1 MDNLNMLLE
10 GANPWKSQ
18 QAESARV
25 AAKWQKSGLL
35 KGFGSDIERNNMAVI
50 LENQAKQ
57 LVVET
62 NTSSGQNSML
72 GGTGENW
79 AAIAL
84 PLVRRVFAEIVA
96 KDFVSVQPMAMP
108 SGLVFY
114 LDFQYGNTKSPFTEG
129 KSLYGSLADVQ
140 ATDTDITNV
149 EPTGGLYGAGR
160 FGYSINSFSS
170 SVLTGGTDYA
180 TASYAVAA
188 SDSLAP
194 IVGFDSRFYGPGAAT
209 LYTMSFSDAQIA
221 TAAANPDLMAVTSWT
236 VSGSGITA
244 ANILQK
250 FTTYVSGA
258 VGNNALTFVL
268 NAQPNVTTK
277 TATLFYNKQ
286 TTPAL
291 RGDFEADRTNFSV
304 PNAANTTQIDIP
316 TINIQMKSEAIV
328 AKTRKLKAQWT
339 PEMAQDLNAYQNIDA
354 EAELTGL
361 LSQYIA
367 MEIDLEILGMLTEE
381 AATTGYWSAVNNNV
395 WNGSGFTQTAP
406 TTGGFFNTQGGWFQ
420 TLGTVV
426 QGVSNKILQKT
437 LRGQA
442 NFMVISPQVATI
454 MQSIPGYASD
464 AGSELDKVF
473 NFGSQKIGTLNSRFK
488 VYVNPYFSNNVILM
502 GYKGAQ
508 FLESGAVYAP
518 YVPLL
523 MTPLVYDPNTF
534 VPRKGIMTRYAKKM
548 LRPEFYGKIFVH
560 GLSNLGVN

>member
-1 MDNLNMLLE
+1 MENNLNTLLE

-18 QAESARV
+18 QAEASRV
-25 AAKWQKSGLL
+25 ASKWQKSGLL
-35 KGFGSDIERNNMAVI
+35 EGISNEIEKNNMAVI

-62 NTSSGQNSML
+62 NTTSGTNSML

-79 AAIAL
+79 AGIAL

-114 LDFQYGNTKSPFTEG
+114 LDFQYGDNKTPFQAG

-140 ATDTDITNV
+140 ATDYDITNLD
-149 EPTGGLYGAGR
+149 PTGGLYGQGR
-160 FGYSINSFSS
+160 YGYSMNQFSA
-170 SVLTGGTDYA
+170 SVTDS
-180 TASYAVAA
+180 TASYATAA

-194 IVGFDSRFYGPGAAT
+194 YVNYDSRYIGTSTT
-209 LYTMSFSDAQIA
+209 LYRVSISDAQLA
-221 TAAANPDLMAVTSWT
+221 TLSNPDFLSVQAWIP
-236 VSGSGITA
+236 SGSGL
-244 ANILQK
+244 NPVNVLQQ
-250 FTTYVSGA
+250 FTTYTSGSGA
-258 VGNNALTFVL
+258 TALTFIT
-268 NAQPNVTTK
+268 NAAPNVSGTTV
-277 TATLFYNKQ
+277 TLFYNKQ

-291 RGDFEADRTNFSV
+291 RGDFEADNTGIAI
-304 PNAANTTQIDIP
+304 PNSLDPVQIAIP
-316 TINIQMKSEAIV
+316 TVNIQMKSDAIV

-339 PEMAQDLNAYQNIDA
+339 PELAQDLNAYQNIDA

-367 MEIDLEILGMLTEE
+367 MEIDLEILSMLTEE
-381 AATTGYWSAVNNNV
+381 AATTGYWSATNNNV
-395 WNGSGFTQTAP
+395 WNGSSFVQTST
-406 TTGGFFNTQGGWFQ
+406 TTGGFYNTQGGWFA
-420 TLGTVV
+420 TLGTVL
-426 QGVSNKILQKT
+426 QSVSNKILQKT

-442 NFMVISPQVATI
+442 NFMVISPVVATI

-464 AGSELDKVF
+464 AGAELDKVF
-473 NFGSQKIGTLNSRFK
+473 NFGSQKIGTLNSRYK
-488 VYVNPYFSNNVILM
+488 VYVNPYFSDNVILM

-523 MTPLVYDPNTF
+523 MTPLVYDPETF
-534 VPRKGIMTRYAKKM
+534 TPRKGIMTRYAKKM
-548 LRPEFYGKIFVH
+548 VRPEFYGKVFVN
-560 GLSNLGVN
+560 GLNNLGIN

>member
-18 QAESARV
+18 QAEAARV
-25 AAKWQKSGLL
+25 ATKWQKSGLL
-35 KGFGSDIERNNMAVI
+35 EGINNQVEKNNMAVI

-62 NTSSGQNSML
+62 NITAGTNSML

-79 AAIAL
+79 AGIAL

-96 KDFVSVQPMAMP
+96 KEFVSVQPMAMP

-114 LDFQYGNTKSPFTEG
+114 LDFQYGNNKTPFQQN

-140 ATDTDITNV
+140 ATNYDITNV
-149 EPTGGLYGAGR
+149 NPTGGLYGQGR
-160 FGYSINSFSS
+160 YGYSMNQFTQSVTYSASLVNSLSQ
-170 SVLTGGTDYA
+170 VNW
-180 TASYAVAA
+180 
-188 SDSLAP
+188 
-194 IVGFDSRFYGPGAAT
+194 DSRYESSTGS
-209 LYTMSFSDAQIA
+209 LYVINISDAQA
-221 TAAANPDLMAVTSWT
+221 STLTLADFLAAQAFIPSSSLVSGINVLQQFTNYT
-236 VSGSGITA
+236 SGSGNTALQFVTTA
-244 ANILQK
+244 ALTGANS
-250 FTTYVSGA
+250 SGSIA
-258 VGNNALTFVL
+258 I
-268 NAQPNVTTK
+268 
-277 TATLFYNKQ
+277 FYEKE

-291 RGDFEADRTNFSV
+291 RGDFEADNTGIAI
-304 PNAANTTQIDIP
+304 PNSLSQDQIIIP
-316 TINIQMKSEAIV
+316 TVNIQMKSDAIV

-339 PEMAQDLNAYQNIDA
+339 PELAQDLNAYQNIDA

-381 AATTGYWSAVNNNV
+381 AATTGYWSAENNKV
-395 WNGSGFTQTAP
+395 WNGSTFVQTST
-406 TTGGFFNTQGGWFQ
+406 TTGGFYNTQGGWFA
-420 TLGTVV
+420 TLGTVL

-442 NFMVISPQVATI
+442 NFLVISPAVATI

-464 AGSELDKVF
+464 AGAELDKVF
-473 NFGSQKIGTLNSRFK
+473 NFGSQKIGSLNSRYK
-488 VYVNPYFSNNVILM
+488 VYVNPYFSDNVILM

-523 MTPLVYDPNTF
+523 MTPLVYDPETF
-534 VPRKGIMTRYAKKM
+534 TPRKGIMTRYAKKM
-548 LRPEFYGKIFVH
+548 VRPEFYGKVFVN
-560 GLSNLGVN
+560 GLNALGIN

>member
-1 MDNLNMLLE
+1 MLLE

-18 QAESARV
+18 QAEAARV
-25 AAKWQKSGLL
+25 ATKWQKSGLL
-35 KGFGSDIERNNMAVI
+35 EGINNQVEKNNMAVI

-62 NTSSGQNSML
+62 NITAGTNSML

-79 AAIAL
+79 AGIAL

-96 KDFVSVQPMAMP
+96 KEFVSVQPMAMP

-114 LDFQYGNTKSPFTEG
+114 LDFQYGNNKTPFQQN

-140 ATDTDITNV
+140 ATNYDITNV
-149 EPTGGLYGAGR
+149 NPTGGLYGQGR
-160 FGYSINSFSS
+160 YGYSMNQFTQSVTYSASLVNSLSQ
-170 SVLTGGTDYA
+170 VNW
-180 TASYAVAA
+180 
-188 SDSLAP
+188 
-194 IVGFDSRFYGPGAAT
+194 DSRYESSTGS
-209 LYTMSFSDAQIA
+209 LYVINISDAQA
-221 TAAANPDLMAVTSWT
+221 STLTLADFLAAQAFIPSSSLVSGINVLQQFTNYT
-236 VSGSGITA
+236 SGSGNTALQFVTTA
-244 ANILQK
+244 ALTGANS
-250 FTTYVSGA
+250 SGSIA
-258 VGNNALTFVL
+258 I
-268 NAQPNVTTK
+268 
-277 TATLFYNKQ
+277 FYEKE

-291 RGDFEADRTNFSV
+291 RGDFEADNTGIAI
-304 PNAANTTQIDIP
+304 PNSLSQDQIIIP
-316 TINIQMKSEAIV
+316 TVNIQMKSDAIV

-339 PEMAQDLNAYQNIDA
+339 PELAQDLNAYQNIDA

-381 AATTGYWSAVNNNV
+381 AATTGYWSAENNKV
-395 WNGSGFTQTAP
+395 WNGSTFVQTST
-406 TTGGFFNTQGGWFQ
+406 TTGGFYNTQGGWFA
-420 TLGTVV
+420 TLGTVL

-442 NFMVISPQVATI
+442 NFLVISPAVATI

-464 AGSELDKVF
+464 AGAELDKVF
-473 NFGSQKIGTLNSRFK
+473 NFGSQKIGSLNSRYK
-488 VYVNPYFSNNVILM
+488 VYVNPYFSDNVILM

-523 MTPLVYDPNTF
+523 MTPLVYDPETF
-534 VPRKGIMTRYAKKM
+534 TPRKGIMTRYAKKM
-548 LRPEFYGKIFVH
+548 VRPEFYGKVFVN
-560 GLSNLGVN
+560 GLNALGIN

>member
-1 MDNLNMLLE
+1 MLLE

-18 QAESARV
+18 QAE
-25 AAKWQKSGLL
+25 AAKVANKWAKSGLL
-35 KGFGSDIERNNMAVI
+35 EGISSEIEKNNMAMI

-62 NTSSGQNSML
+62 NVTTGTNSML

-79 AAIAL
+79 AGIAL

-114 LDFQYGNTKSPFTEG
+114 LDFQYGNNKTPFQDG

-140 ATDTDITNV
+140 ATNYDITNV
-149 EPTGGLYGAGR
+149 DPTGGLYGQGR
-160 FGYSINSFSS
+160 YGYSVNQFSASVTYSASLVNSLSQ
-170 SVLTGGTDYA
+170 VNW
-180 TASYAVAA
+180 
-188 SDSLAP
+188 
-194 IVGFDSRFYGPGAAT
+194 DSRYESSTGSLYVINISNTQAAT
-209 LYTMSFSDAQIA
+209 LTLADFLAAQAFIPSSSLVSGINVLQQF
-221 TAAANPDLMAVTSWT
+221 TNY
-236 VSGSGITA
+236 VSGST
-244 ANILQK
+244 N
-250 FTTYVSGA
+250 S
-258 VGNNALTFVL
+258 ALTFV
-268 NAQPNVTTK
+268 TTAALTGANSSGSIAIYYEK
-277 TATLFYNKQ
+277 E

-291 RGDFEADRTNFSV
+291 RGDFEADNTGIAI
-304 PNAANTTQIDIP
+304 PNAASAQQIVIP
-316 TINIQMKSEAIV
+316 TVNIQMKSDSIV

-339 PEMAQDLNAYQNIDA
+339 PELAQDLNAYQNIDA

-381 AATTGYWSAVNNNV
+381 AATVGYWSAENNKV
-395 WNGSGFTQTAP
+395 WNGSTFVQTST
-406 TTGGFFNTQGGWFQ
+406 TTGGFYNTQGGWFA
-420 TLGTVV
+420 TLGTVL
-426 QGVSNKILQKT
+426 QSVSNKILQKT

-442 NFMVISPQVATI
+442 NFLVISPAVATI

-464 AGSELDKVF
+464 AGAELDKVF
-473 NFGSQKIGTLNSRFK
+473 NFGSQKIGTLNSRYK
-488 VYVNPYFSNNVILM
+488 VYVNPYFSDNVILM

-523 MTPLVYDPNTF
+523 MTPLVYDPDTF
-534 VPRKGIMTRYAKKM
+534 TPRKGIMTRYAKKM
-548 LRPEFYGKIFVH
+548 VRPEFYGKVFVN
-560 GLSNLGVN
+560 GLNALGIN

>member
-18 QAESARV
+18 QAEAARV
-25 AAKWQKSGLL
+25 ATKWQKSGLL
-35 KGFGSDIERNNMAVI
+35 EGISNQVEKNNMAVI

-62 NTSSGQNSML
+62 NVTSGTNSML

-79 AAIAL
+79 AGIAL

-96 KDFVSVQPMAMP
+96 KEFVSVQPMAMP

-114 LDFQYGNTKSPFTEG
+114 LDFQYGNNKTPFQQN

-140 ATDTDITNV
+140 ATNADISNV
-149 EPTGGLYGAGR
+149 NPTGGLYGQGR
-160 FGYSINSFSS
+160 YGYSMNQFSQSIAYSASLVNSLSQVNWDSRYESSTGSLYVINFSAASASLLTNADFLAAAAFIPSS
-170 SVLTGGTDYA
+170 SLINGLNVL
-180 TASYAVAA
+180 
-188 SDSLAP
+188 
-194 IVGFDSRFYGPGAAT
+194 
-209 LYTMSFSDAQIA
+209 Q
-221 TAAANPDLMAVTSWT
+221 
-236 VSGSGITA
+236 
-244 ANILQK
+244 Q
-250 FTTYVSGA
+250 FTNYVSSSSTA
-258 VGNNALTFVL
+258 QLTFV
-268 NAQPNVTTK
+268 TTAAL
-277 TATLFYNKQ
+277 TGANSSGSCTVYFEKQ

-291 RGDFEADRTNFSV
+291 RGDFEADNTGIAI
-304 PNAANTTQIDIP
+304 PNSLSETQIVIP
-316 TINIQMKSEAIV
+316 TVNIQMKSDAIV

-339 PEMAQDLNAYQNIDA
+339 PELAQDLNAYQNIDA

-381 AATTGYWSAVNNNV
+381 AATTGYWSAENNKV
-395 WNGSGFTQTAP
+395 WNGSTFVQTST
-406 TTGGFFNTQGGWFQ
+406 TTGGFYNTQGGWFA
-420 TLGTVV
+420 TLGTVL
-426 QGVSNKILQKT
+426 QSVSNKILQKT

-442 NFMVISPQVATI
+442 NFLVISPAVATI

-464 AGSELDKVF
+464 AGAELDKVF
-473 NFGSQKIGTLNSRFK
+473 NFGSQKIGSLNSRYK
-488 VYVNPYFSNNVILM
+488 VYVNPYFSDNVILM

-523 MTPLVYDPNTF
+523 MTPLVYDPETF
-534 VPRKGIMTRYAKKM
+534 TPRKGIMTRYAKKM
-548 LRPEFYGKIFVH
+548 VRPEFYGKVFVN
-560 GLSNLGVN
+560 GLNALGIN

>member
-18 QAESARV
+18 QAE
-25 AAKWQKSGLL
+25 AAKVANKWAKSGLL
-35 KGFGSDIERNNMAVI
+35 EGISSEIEKNNMAMI

-62 NTSSGQNSML
+62 NVTTGTNSML

-79 AAIAL
+79 AGIAL

-114 LDFQYGNTKSPFTEG
+114 LDFQYGDNKTPFQVG

-140 ATDTDITNV
+140 ATNTNITNV
-149 EPTGGLYGAGR
+149 DPTGGLYGQGR
-160 FGYSINSFSS
+160 YGYSMNQFSQSIAYSASLVNNLSQVNWDSRYESSTGSLYVINFSAASASLLSNADFLAAQAFIPSS
-170 SVLTGGTDYA
+170 SLINGLNVLQQFTN
-180 TASYAVAA
+180 
-188 SDSLAP
+188 
-194 IVGFDSRFYGPGAAT
+194 
-209 LYTMSFSDAQIA
+209 YT
-221 TAAANPDLMAVTSWT
+221 
-236 VSGSGITA
+236 SGST
-244 ANILQK
+244 NS
-250 FTTYVSGA
+250 T
-258 VGNNALTFVL
+258 LTFV
-268 NAQPNVTTK
+268 TTAAL
-277 TATLFYNKQ
+277 TGANSSGSCMVYYDKQ

-291 RGDFEADRTNFSV
+291 RGDYEADNTGIAI
-304 PNAANTTQIDIP
+304 PNAASATQIVIP
-316 TINIQMKSEAIV
+316 TVNIQMKSDSIV

-339 PEMAQDLNAYQNIDA
+339 PELAQDLNAYQNIDA

-367 MEIDLEILGMLTEE
+367 MEIDLEILSMLTEE
-381 AATTGYWSAVNNNV
+381 AATTGYWSAENNKI
-395 WNGSGFTQTAP
+395 WNGSTFVQTST
-406 TTGGFFNTQGGWFQ
+406 TTGGFYNTQGGWFA
-420 TLGTVV
+420 TLGTVL
-426 QGVSNKILQKT
+426 QSVSNKILQKT

-442 NFMVISPQVATI
+442 NFLVISPAVATI

-464 AGSELDKVF
+464 AGAELDKVF
-473 NFGSQKIGTLNSRFK
+473 NFGSQKIGTLNSRYK
-488 VYVNPYFSNNVILM
+488 VYVNPYYSDNVILM

-523 MTPLVYDPNTF
+523 MTPLVYDPETF
-534 VPRKGIMTRYAKKM
+534 TPRKGIMTRYAKKM
-548 LRPEFYGKIFVH
+548 VRPEFYGRVFIN
-560 GLSNLGVN
+560 GLNALGIN

>member
-1 MDNLNMLLE
+1 MENLNMLLE
-10 GANPWKSQ
+10 SANPWKSQ
-18 QAESARV
+18 QAE
-25 AAKWQKSGLL
+25 AAKVANKWTKSGLL
-35 KGFGSDIERNNMAVI
+35 EGINSEIEKNNMAVI

-57 LVVET
+57 LVTEST
-62 NTSSGQNSML
+62 NITAGTNSML

-79 AAIAL
+79 AGITL

-96 KDFVSVQPMAMP
+96 KDFVSVQPMSMP

-114 LDFQYGNTKSPFTEG
+114 LDFQYGNNKTPFEAG

-140 ATDTDITNV
+140 ATDYDITNV
-149 EPTGGLYGAGR
+149 DPTGGLYGQGR
-160 FGYSINSFSS
+160 YGYSINQFSASVTYSASAVNSLSQVNWDSRYESSTGSLYVINVSDAQCAQLSLPDFLSVQAWIPSS
-170 SVLTGGTDYA
+170 SV
-180 TASYAVAA
+180 VAA
-188 SDSLAP
+188 PVVLQQ
-194 IVGFDSRFYGPGAAT
+194 FTQY
-209 LYTMSFSDAQIA
+209 Q
-221 TAAANPDLMAVTSWT
+221 
-236 VSGSGITA
+236 SGSGATA
-244 ANILQK
+244 LSFVVNFPL
-250 FTTYVSGA
+250 TGSTSSGSIE
-258 VGNNALTFVL
+258 LY
-268 NAQPNVTTK
+268 
-277 TATLFYNKQ
+277 YNKQ

-291 RGDFEADRTNFSV
+291 RGDFEADNTNIAI
-304 PNAANTTQIDIP
+304 PNAADPAQIDIP
-316 TINIQMKSEAIV
+316 TVNIQLKSDAIV

-339 PEMAQDLNAYQNIDA
+339 PELAQDLNAYQNIDA

-381 AATTGYWSAVNNNV
+381 AATIGYWSAENNKL
-395 WNGSGFTQTAP
+395 WNGSTFVQTST
-406 TTGGFFNTQGGWFQ
+406 TTGGFYNTQGGWFA
-420 TLGTVV
+420 TLGTVL
-426 QGVSNKILQKT
+426 QSVSNKILQKT

-442 NFMVISPQVATI
+442 NFMVISPAIATI

-464 AGSELDKVF
+464 AGADLEKVF
-473 NFGSQKIGTLNSRFK
+473 NFGSQKIGTLNSRYK

-548 LRPEFYGKIFVH
+548 VRPEFYGKVYVN
-560 GLSNLGVN
+560 GLNALGIA

>member
-1 MDNLNMLLE
+1 MENLNMLLE
-10 GANPWKSQ
+10 SANPWKSQ
-18 QAESARV
+18 QAE
-25 AAKWQKSGLL
+25 AAKTANKWAKSGLL
-35 KGFGSDIERNNMAVI
+35 EGISSEIEKNNMAVI

-57 LVVET
+57 LVVEST
-62 NTSSGQNSML
+62 NITAGTNSML

-79 AAIAL
+79 AGIAL

-114 LDFQYGNTKSPFTEG
+114 LDFQYGNNKTPFQQG

-140 ATDTDITNV
+140 ATDFDITNV
-149 EPTGGLYGAGR
+149 DPTGGLYGQGR
-160 FGYSINSFSS
+160 YGYSMNQFSS
-170 SVLTGGTDYA
+170 SVTYS
-180 TASYAVAA
+180 ASLVN
-188 SDSLAP
+188 SLAQ
-194 IVGFDSRFYGPGAAT
+194 VNWDSRYESSTGS
-209 LYTMSFSDAQIA
+209 LYVINVSDAQCA
-221 TAAANPDLMAVTSWT
+221 TLSLPDFLSVQAWIPSSSVVAAPVVLQQFTQYQ
-236 VSGSGITA
+236 SGSGATA
-244 ANILQK
+244 LQ
-250 FTTYVSGA
+250 FVVNFPLTGSTSSGSIA
-258 VGNNALTFVL
+258 
-268 NAQPNVTTK
+268 
-277 TATLFYNKQ
+277 LFYNKQ

-291 RGDFEADRTNFSV
+291 RGDFEADNTNIAI
-304 PNAANTTQIDIP
+304 PNAGDPIQIDIP
-316 TINIQMKSEAIV
+316 TINIQLKSDAIV

-339 PEMAQDLNAYQNIDA
+339 PELAQDLNAYQNIDA

-367 MEIDLEILGMLTEE
+367 MEIDLEILSMLTEE
-381 AATTGYWSAVNNNV
+381 AATIGYWSAENNKF
-395 WNGSGFTQTAP
+395 WNGSTFVQTST
-406 TTGGFFNTQGGWFQ
+406 TTGGFYNTQGGWFA
-420 TLGTVV
+420 TLGTVL
-426 QGVSNKILQKT
+426 QSVSNKILQKT

-442 NFMVISPQVATI
+442 NFLVISPQIATI

-464 AGSELDKVF
+464 AGADLEKVF
-473 NFGSQKIGTLNSRFK
+473 NFGSQKIGSLNSRYK

-548 LRPEFYGKIFVH
+548 VRPEFYGKVFVG
-560 GLSNLGVN
+560 GLNTLGIS

>member
-1 MDNLNMLLE
+1 MLLE
-10 GANPWKSQ
+10 SANPWKSQ
-18 QAESARV
+18 QAE
-25 AAKWQKSGLL
+25 AAKVADKWVKSGLL
-35 KGFGSDIERNNMAVI
+35 EGIGSEIEKNNMAVI

-62 NTSSGQNSML
+62 NITSGTNSML

-79 AAIAL
+79 AGIAL

-114 LDFQYGNTKSPFTEG
+114 LDFQYGNNKNPFQAG

-140 ATDTDITNV
+140 ATDYDITNV
-149 EPTGGLYGAGR
+149 DPTGGLYGQGR
-160 FGYSINSFSS
+160 YGYSMNQFSAS
-170 SVLTGGTDYA
+170 LTAT
-180 TASYAVAA
+180 TASATTA
-188 SDSLAP
+188 SLQY
-194 IVGFDSRFYGPGAAT
+194 DSRYYGAT
-209 LYTMSFSDAQIA
+209 LYNVYFSDAQLA
-221 TAAANPDLMAVTSWT
+221 SLSLPDFLSVQAWIPSQSGKYGAVS
-236 VSGSGITA
+236 V
-244 ANILQK
+244 LQQ
-250 FTTYVSGA
+250 FTTYTSGA
-258 VGNNALTFVL
+258 GATALTFVVSAEP
-268 NAQPNVTTK
+268 NAGATTV
-277 TATLFYNKQ
+277 FYNKQ

-291 RGDFEADRTNFSV
+291 RGDFEADNTGIAI
-304 PNAANTTQIDIP
+304 PNSLDPAQIDIP
-316 TINIQMKSEAIV
+316 TINIQLKSDAIV

-339 PEMAQDLNAYQNIDA
+339 PELAQDLNAYQNIDA

-367 MEIDLEILGMLTEE
+367 MEIDLEILSMLTEE
-381 AATTGYWSAVNNNV
+381 AATVGYWSATNNEV
-395 WNGSGFTQTAP
+395 WNGSAFVQTST
-406 TTGGFFNTQGGWFQ
+406 TTGGFYNTQGGWFQ
-420 TLGTVV
+420 TLGTVI
-426 QGVSNKILQKT
+426 QSVSNKILQKT

-442 NFMVISPQVATI
+442 NFLVISPNVATI

-464 AGSELDKVF
+464 AGADLEKVF
-473 NFGSQKIGTLNSRFK
+473 NFGSQKIGTLNSRYK

-534 VPRKGIMTRYAKKM
+534 TPRKGIMTRYAKKM
-548 LRPEFYGKIFVH
+548 VRPEFYGKVLVQ
-560 GLSNLGVN
+560 GLGALGLTN

>member
-1 MDNLNMLLE
+1 MLLE
-10 GANPWKSQ
+10 SANPWKNQ
-18 QAESARV
+18 QAESAKV
-25 AAKWQKSGLL
+25 ANKWAKSGLL
-35 KGFGSDIERNNMAVI
+35 EGIGSEIEKNNMAVI

-57 LVVET
+57 LVTENT
-62 NTSSGQNSML
+62 NITAGTNSML

-79 AAIAL
+79 AGIAL

-96 KDFVSVQPMAMP
+96 KDFVSVQPMSMP

-114 LDFQYGNTKSPFTEG
+114 LDFQYGNNKTPFQQG

-140 ATDTDITNV
+140 ATGYDITNV
-149 EPTGGLYGAGR
+149 DPTGGLYGQGR
-160 FGYSINSFSS
+160 YGYSINQFSA
-170 SVLTGGTDYA
+170 SVTYSASAYT
-180 TASYAVAA
+180 TAQ

-194 IVGFDSRFYGPGAAT
+194 IVNFDSRYLGLATT
-209 LYTMSFSDAQIA
+209 LYVINVSDAQL
-221 TAAANPDLMAVTSWT
+221 TALSLPDFLSTQAWIPSSSLANGLNVLQQFTNYS
-236 VSGSGITA
+236 SGSGNTALQFVTTA
-244 ANILQK
+244 AL
-250 FTTYVSGA
+250 SGA
-258 VGNNALTFVL
+258 DSSGSIAIY
-268 NAQPNVTTK
+268 
-277 TATLFYNKQ
+277 YNKQ

-291 RGDFEADRTNFSV
+291 RGDFEADNTNV
-304 PNAANTTQIDIP
+304 AIPNAADSIQIDIP
-316 TINIQMKSEAIV
+316 TVNIQLKSEAIV

-339 PEMAQDLNAYQNIDA
+339 PELAQDLNAYQNIDA

-381 AATTGYWSAVNNNV
+381 AATIGYWSAENNKI
-395 WNGSGFTQTAP
+395 WNGTSFTQTSAA
-406 TTGGFFNTQGGWFQ
+406 TGGFYNTQGGWFA
-420 TLGTVV
+420 TLGTVL
-426 QGVSNKILQKT
+426 QSVSNKILQKT

-442 NFMVISPQVATI
+442 NFMVISPAIATI

-464 AGSELDKVF
+464 AGADLEKVF
-473 NFGSQKIGTLNSRFK
+473 NFGSQKIGTLNSRYK

-534 VPRKGIMTRYAKKM
+534 TPRKGIMTRYAKKM
-548 LRPEFYGKIFVH
+548 VRPEFYGKVYVN
-560 GLSNLGVN
+560 GLGALGIS

>member
-10 GANPWKSQ
+10 SANPWKSQ
-18 QAESARV
+18 QAE
-25 AAKWQKSGLL
+25 AAKVADKWVKSGLL
-35 KGFGSDIERNNMAVI
+35 EGIGSEIEKNNMAVI

-62 NTSSGQNSML
+62 NITSGTNSML

-79 AAIAL
+79 AGIAL

-114 LDFQYGNTKSPFTEG
+114 LDFQYGNNKNPFQAG

-149 EPTGGLYGAGR
+149 DPTGGLYGQGR
-160 FGYSINSFSS
+160 YGYSMNQFSAS
-170 SVLTGGTDYA
+170 LTAT
-180 TASYAVAA
+180 TASATTA
-188 SDSLAP
+188 SLQY
-194 IVGFDSRFYGPGAAT
+194 DSRYYGQGLFT
-209 LYTMSFSDAQIA
+209 VNFSDAQLA
-221 TAAANPDLMAVTSWT
+221 SLSLPDFLSVQAWIPSQSGKYSAVN
-236 VSGSGITA
+236 V
-244 ANILQK
+244 LQQ
-250 FTTYVSGA
+250 FTTYTSGA
-258 VGNNALTFVL
+258 GATALQFVVNATPD
-268 NAQPNVTTK
+268 AG
-277 TATLFYNKQ
+277 ATVVFYNKQ

-291 RGDFEADRTNFSV
+291 RGDFEADNTGIAI
-304 PNAANTTQIDIP
+304 PNSLDPAQIDIP
-316 TINIQMKSEAIV
+316 TINIQLKSDAIV

-339 PEMAQDLNAYQNIDA
+339 PELAQDLNAYQNIDA

-367 MEIDLEILGMLTEE
+367 MEIDLEILSMLTEE
-381 AATTGYWSAVNNNV
+381 AATVGYWSATNNEI
-395 WNGSGFTQTAP
+395 WNGSSFVQTST
-406 TTGGFFNTQGGWFQ
+406 TTGGFYNTQGGWFQ
-420 TLGTVV
+420 TLGTVI
-426 QGVSNKILQKT
+426 QSVSNKILQKT

-442 NFMVISPQVATI
+442 NFLVISPNVATI

-464 AGSELDKVF
+464 AGADLEKVF
-473 NFGSQKIGTLNSRFK
+473 NFGSQKIGTLNSRYK

-534 VPRKGIMTRYAKKM
+534 TPRKGIMTRYAKKM
-548 LRPEFYGKIFVH
+548 VRPEFYGKVLVQ
-560 GLSNLGVN
+560 GLGNLGLTN

>member
-1 MDNLNMLLE
+1 MENNLNMLLE

-18 QAESARV
+18 QAD
-25 AAKWQKSGLL
+25 AAKVATKWKRSGLL
-35 KGFGSDIERNNMAVI
+35 EGINSEVERNNMAMI

-62 NTSSGQNSML
+62 NVTAGTNSML

-79 AAIAL
+79 AGIAL

-114 LDFQYGNTKSPFTEG
+114 LDFQYGDSKTPFSAG

-140 ATDTDITNV
+140 GTDTDITNV
-149 EPTGGLYGAGR
+149 DPTGGLYGQGR
-160 FGYSINSFSS
+160 FGYSMNQFSA
-170 SVLTGGTDYA
+170 SVANT
-180 TASYAVAA
+180 TASYIAAA
-188 SDSLAP
+188 SASVSP
-194 IVGFDSRFYGPGAAT
+194 FINHDSRFYGT
-209 LYTMSFSDAQIA
+209 QLYTVVASDAQLAGLDLPDFTSAQSFIISGSGV
-221 TAAANPDLMAVTSWT
+221 TPANVLQQFTSY
-236 VSGSGITA
+236 VSGSG
-244 ANILQK
+244 
-250 FTTYVSGA
+250 
-258 VGNNALTFVL
+258 LTFVTT
-268 NAQPNVTTK
+268 AAPNGGAVI
-277 TATLFYNKQ
+277 LFFSKQ

-291 RGDFEADRTNFSV
+291 RGDFEADRTNASV
-304 PNAANTTQIDIP
+304 PNSLSATQIVIP
-316 TINIQMKSEAIV
+316 TVNIQMKSDSIV

-367 MEIDLEILGMLTEE
+367 MEIDLEILSMLTEE
-381 AATTGYWSAVNNNV
+381 AATTGFWSAENNKV
-395 WNGSGFTQTAP
+395 WNGTAFTQTSS
-406 TTGGFFNTQGGWFQ
+406 TTGGFYNTQGGWFA
-420 TLGTVV
+420 TLGTVL
-426 QGVSNKILQKT
+426 QSVSNKILQKT

-442 NFMVISPQVATI
+442 NFLVISPAVATI

-464 AGSELDKVF
+464 AGAELDKTF
-473 NFGSQKIGTLNSRFK
+473 NFGSQKIGTLNSRYK
-488 VYVNPYFSNNVILM
+488 VYVNPYYSDNVILM

-523 MTPLVYDPNTF
+523 MTPLVYDPETF
-534 VPRKGIMTRYAKKM
+534 TPRKGIMTRYAKKM
-548 LRPEFYGKIFVH
+548 VRPEFYGRVFVN
-560 GLSNLGVN
+560 GLNALGIN

>member
-1 MDNLNMLLE
+1 MENLNTLLE
-10 GANPWKSQ
+10 GANPWKRQ
-18 QAESARV
+18 QAEAART

-35 KGFGSDIERNNMAVI
+35 EGLTNEVERNNMSVI

-62 NTSSGQNSML
+62 NVTAGTNSML

-79 AAIAL
+79 AGIAL

-114 LDFQYGNTKSPFTEG
+114 LDFQYGDNKTPFVAG

-140 ATDTDITNV
+140 ATDYDITNV
-149 EPTGGLYGAGR
+149 DPTGGLYGQGR
-160 FGYSINSFSS
+160 YGYSMNQFSA
-170 SVLTGGTDYA
+170 SVTVT
-180 TASYAVAA
+180 TASYATAA

-194 IVGFDSRFYGPGAAT
+194 YVNYDSRYIGTSTT
-209 LYTMSFSDAQIA
+209 LYRVSISDAQLA
-221 TAAANPDLMAVTSWT
+221 TLDLPDFLAASAFII
-236 VSGSGITA
+236 SGSGVNP
-244 ANILQK
+244 ANVLQQ
-250 FTTYVSGA
+250 FTNYSSGSGA
-258 VGNNALTFVL
+258 TALTFIT
-268 NAQPNVTTK
+268 NAQPAVGASTNI
-277 TATLFYNKQ
+277 LFYNKQ
-286 TTPAL
+286 TTPAQ
-291 RGDFEADRTNFSV
+291 RGDFEADRTNTSV
-304 PNAANTTQIDIP
+304 PNSLDDNQIVIP
-316 TINIQMKSEAIV
+316 TVNIQMKSDAIV

-339 PEMAQDLNAYQNIDA
+339 PELAQDLNAYQNIDA

-381 AATTGYWSAVNNNV
+381 AATVGYWSAENNKI
-395 WNGSGFTQTAP
+395 WNGSSFVQTST
-406 TTGGFFNTQGGWFQ
+406 TTGGFYNTQGGWFA
-420 TLGTVV
+420 TLGTVL
-426 QGVSNKILQKT
+426 QSVSNKILQKT

-442 NFMVISPQVATI
+442 NFLVISPAVATI

-464 AGSELDKVF
+464 AGAELDKVF
-473 NFGSQKIGTLNSRFK
+473 NFGSQKIGTLNSRYK
-488 VYVNPYFSNNVILM
+488 VYVNPYFSDNVILM

-523 MTPLVYDPNTF
+523 MTPLVYDPETF
-534 VPRKGIMTRYAKKM
+534 TPRKGIMTRYAKKM
-548 LRPEFYGKIFVH
+548 VRPEFYGKVFVN
-560 GLSNLGVN
+560 GLNALGIN

>member
-1 MDNLNMLLE
+1 MLLE
-10 GANPWKSQ
+10 SANPWKSQ
-18 QAESARV
+18 QAE
-25 AAKWQKSGLL
+25 AAKVANKWAKSGLL
-35 KGFGSDIERNNMAVI
+35 EGIGSEIEKNNMAVI

-62 NTSSGQNSML
+62 NITSGTNSML

-79 AAIAL
+79 AGIAL

-114 LDFQYGNTKSPFTEG
+114 LDFQYGNNKNPFQRG

-140 ATDTDITNV
+140 ATDYDITNV
-149 EPTGGLYGAGR
+149 DPTGGLYGQGR
-160 FGYSINSFSS
+160 YGYSMNQFSAS
-170 SVLTGGTDYA
+170 LTAT
-180 TASYAVAA
+180 TASATTA
-188 SDSLAP
+188 SLQY
-194 IVGFDSRFYGPGAAT
+194 DSRYYGQG
-209 LYTMSFSDAQIA
+209 LFNVNFSDAQLASLSI
-221 TAAANPDLMAVTSWT
+221 PDFLSVQAWIPSQSGKYSAVN
-236 VSGSGITA
+236 V
-244 ANILQK
+244 LQQ
-250 FTTYVSGA
+250 FTTYTSGA
-258 VGNNALTFVL
+258 GATALQFVVS
-268 NAQPNVTTK
+268 ATPDGGATTV
-277 TATLFYNKQ
+277 FYNKQ

-291 RGDFEADRTNFSV
+291 RGDFEADNTNIAI
-304 PNAANTTQIDIP
+304 PNAADPDQIDIP
-316 TINIQMKSEAIV
+316 TINIQLKSDAIV

-339 PEMAQDLNAYQNIDA
+339 PELAQDLNAYQNIDA

-367 MEIDLEILGMLTEE
+367 MEIDLEILSMLTEE
-381 AATTGYWSAVNNNV
+381 AATIGYWSATNNEV
-395 WNGSGFTQTAP
+395 WNGSAFVQTST
-406 TTGGFFNTQGGWFQ
+406 TTGGFYNTQGGWFQ
-420 TLGTVV
+420 TLGTVI
-426 QGVSNKILQKT
+426 QSVSNKILQKT

-442 NFMVISPQVATI
+442 NFLVISPNVATI

-464 AGSELDKVF
+464 AGADLEKVF
-473 NFGSQKIGTLNSRFK
+473 NFGSQKIGTLNSRYK

-534 VPRKGIMTRYAKKM
+534 TPRKGIMTRYAKKM
-548 LRPEFYGKIFVH
+548 VRPEFYGKVLVQ
-560 GLSNLGVN
+560 GLGALGLTN

>member
-18 QAESARV
+18 QAEAARV
-25 AAKWQKSGLL
+25 ATKWQKSGLL
-35 KGFGSDIERNNMAVI
+35 EGISNQVEKNNMAVI

-62 NTSSGQNSML
+62 NVTSGTNSML

-79 AAIAL
+79 AGIAL

-96 KDFVSVQPMAMP
+96 KEFVSVQPMAMP

-114 LDFQYGNTKSPFTEG
+114 LDFQYGNNKTPFQQN

-140 ATDTDITNV
+140 ATNFDITNV
-149 EPTGGLYGAGR
+149 NPTGGLYGQGR
-160 FGYSINSFSS
+160 YGYSMNQFTQSVTYSASLVNSLSQ
-170 SVLTGGTDYA
+170 VNW
-180 TASYAVAA
+180 
-188 SDSLAP
+188 
-194 IVGFDSRFYGPGAAT
+194 DSRYESSTGS
-209 LYTMSFSDAQIA
+209 LYVINISDAQA
-221 TAAANPDLMAVTSWT
+221 STLTLADFLAAQAFIPSSSLVSGINVLQQFTNYT
-236 VSGSGITA
+236 SGSGATALQFVTTA
-244 ANILQK
+244 ALTGANS
-250 FTTYVSGA
+250 SGSIA
-258 VGNNALTFVL
+258 VYYE
-268 NAQPNVTTK
+268 K
-277 TATLFYNKQ
+277 E

-291 RGDFEADRTNFSV
+291 RGDFEADNTGIAI
-304 PNAANTTQIDIP
+304 PNSLSQDQIVIP
-316 TINIQMKSEAIV
+316 TVNIQMKSDAIV

-339 PEMAQDLNAYQNIDA
+339 PELAQDLNAYQNIDA

-381 AATTGYWSAVNNNV
+381 AATTGFWSAENNKV
-395 WNGSGFTQTAP
+395 WNGSTFVQTST
-406 TTGGFFNTQGGWFQ
+406 TTGGFYNTQGGWFA
-420 TLGTVV
+420 TLGTVL
-426 QGVSNKILQKT
+426 QSVSNKILQKT

-442 NFMVISPQVATI
+442 NFLVISPAVATI

-464 AGSELDKVF
+464 AGAELDKTF
-473 NFGSQKIGTLNSRFK
+473 NFGSQKIGTLNSRYK
-488 VYVNPYFSNNVILM
+488 VYVNPYYSDNVILM

-523 MTPLVYDPNTF
+523 MTPLVYDPETF
-534 VPRKGIMTRYAKKM
+534 TPRKGIMTRYAKKM
-548 LRPEFYGKIFVH
+548 VRPEFYGRVFVN
-560 GLSNLGVN
+560 GLNALGIN